1 MLAKCIH
8 LHRRPWYGTRHT
20 AGLVRGRTADMAFCP
35 AQHWWAHRCWGW
47 VPGQRISSKAFW
59 MLGKCGP
66 AVACKTNWLFLLWKC
81 LKRFQDFWWSKLPRV
96 WEKCGLGCK
105 HRNWVV
111 QAWGSCL
118 GCFVLRTLVWL
129 CYAVIMRLGVN
140 HSKERPN
147 DVLFWE
153 AKSFLNKSCL

>member
-20 AGLVRGRTADMAFCP
+20 AGLVRGRTADIAFCP

-66 AVACKTNWLFLLWKC
+66 PVARKTNWLFLLCKC
-81 LKRFQDFWWSKLPRV
+81 LKRFQDFWWSKLPRGLREL
-96 WEKCGLGCK
+96 WIRLLTPQLSCTGLGLVFGLFCPQDPCL
-105 HRNWVV
+105 VV
-111 QAWGSCL
+111 LCGDHEIRREPFQGATRRHSILGS
-118 GCFVLRTLVWL
+118 
-129 CYAVIMRLGVN
+129 
-140 HSKERPN
+140 
-147 DVLFWE
+147 
-153 AKSFLNKSCL
+153 